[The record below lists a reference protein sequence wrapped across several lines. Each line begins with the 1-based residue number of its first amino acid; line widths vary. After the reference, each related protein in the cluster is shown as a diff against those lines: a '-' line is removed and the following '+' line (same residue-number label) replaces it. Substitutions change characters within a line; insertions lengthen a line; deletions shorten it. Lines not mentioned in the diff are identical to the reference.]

1 MPKTARALQ
10 QLPPATQ
17 ATLEKLGAD
26 LAVARLRR
34 KESLKTWA
42 SRMGV
47 SVPTLQRLEAG
58 DPGVGIGIVATAL
71 WLIQRDSELG
81 NLAAPEHDRGAL
93 EMDVRE
99 SVALGRARAKAAAEV
114 RLSTERKRT
123 SAVLEQSSAQT
134 G

>member
-99 SVALGRARAKAAAEV
+99 AVALGRARAKAAAEA

-123 SAVLEQSSAQT
+123 SAVLEQSSAKT
-134 G
+134 D

>member
-71 WLIQRDSELG
+71 WLIQRDAELG

-99 SVALGRARAKAAAEV
+99 AVALGRARAKAAAEV